1 MWRTVVF
8 GQVVYGCVLFS
19 KDFRTQKIFN
29 YFMYSLAECSK
40 VMLSMA
46 LFCFVL
52 QGNVWRCDEKFS
64 TV

>member
-40 VMLSMA
+40 VM
-46 LFCFVL
+46 
-52 QGNVWRCDEKFS
+52 
-64 TV
+64 